1 MKKDTYEYPKSSFLG
16 MSKDTALI
24 MSKILSNKNILKL
37 LYYTTND
44 KDKMEDLNSNQVKS
58 LISNR

>member
-1 MKKDTYEYPKSSFLG
+1 

-44 KDKMEDLNSNQVKS
+44 KDKMEDLKPTQIKS